1 MDLITP
7 SSCLQHSPILPFFFF
22 FFLFSPLTTQQLKEF
37 HDLSDRHN
45 GRIIRR
51 HVRYKQKGPAIIISA
66 PPIIAGPRSLL
77 DISTNQH
84 PPNQNNRLNLNSA
97 VIECNNHHAIAN
109 KCNFLRGGYFKHQKE
124 LNKQPGG
131 GVRETPTHLYT
142 PVCTFVK

>member
-1 MDLITP
+1 MNLITP
-7 SSCLQHSPILPFFFF
+7 SSRYNIPPFFPFFFF
-22 FFLFSPLTTQQLKEF
+22 FFFFFLLTTQQLKEF

-84 PPNQNNRLNLNSA
+84 RPNQNNRLNLNSA

-109 KCNFLRGGYFKHQKE
+109 KCNFF
-124 LNKQPGG
+124 G
-131 GVRETPTHLYT
+131 GVISG
-142 PVCTFVK
+142 FKKS

>member
-109 KCNFLRGGYFKHQKE
+109 KCNFFRGGVISSIKKSWTNSQA
-124 LNKQPGG
+124 GG
-131 GVRETPTHLYT
+131 WERLQHISIRPCVHL
-142 PVCTFVK
+142 